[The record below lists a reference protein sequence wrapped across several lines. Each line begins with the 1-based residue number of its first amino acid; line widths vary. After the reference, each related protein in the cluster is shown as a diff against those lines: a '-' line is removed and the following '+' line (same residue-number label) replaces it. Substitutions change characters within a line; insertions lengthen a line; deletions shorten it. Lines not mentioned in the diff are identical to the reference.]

1 MALLVKVREAM
12 TTYALENTLDNTLE
26 TARINAFHNGF
37 QSVRLTRRGRAL
49 SRLAVIL
56 STLVLIASGY
66 SALAGEGE
74 GTGAASSK
82 EHLEVIVVAPGES
95 LWSIATLLGGDQEEN
110 VARIIELNALDKP
123 ALATGMRLII
133 PTRK

>member
-12 TTYALENTLDNTLE
+12 TTYALENTLENALE
-26 TARINAFHNGF
+26 TAKINTFHNGF
-37 QSVRLTRRGRAL
+37 QGVRLTRRGRAL
-49 SRLAVIL
+49 SRLAVVL

-66 SALAGEGE
+66 SALAGEG
-74 GTGAASSK
+74 TVTSSSK

-123 ALATGMRLII
+123 ALAAGMRLII